1 MGILPSMNATLTDPP
16 AGPALRVL
24 HVEDSEVDHLMI
36 QALLAQA
43 GLRVD
48 WLRVDTLPDVMQALA
63 QPWDAIV
70 CDYQLPG
77 TSGLEV
83 LRVLREAGVGTPFV
97 LVSGE
102 IGEET
107 AVEAMREGAADYL
120 LKTHLT
126 RLAPALQQAIRAA
139 QAQQARAAADA
150 ALRESQRQLQAL
162 TRHLQTRV
170 EAERAAMAR
179 ELHDDVGSALTALK
193 FDLAWLARH
202 GEAPQVARAEQAM
215 ATLDLAIAASRRLML
230 NLRPPILQEGL
241 TAALQWLVGQFER
254 QHEAIGVTLLG
265 PAEVPLGEELALV
278 AYRFVQEA
286 LHNVAKHARAS
297 RVGVELAL
305 AGGVLTVEVSDDGV
319 GMAGSTLAPA
329 LGLGLRGLQE
339 RAAAVGAWLDVSSKP
354 GAGTRLLLSVP
365 LGAGGDDAEVDM
377 DAEWLEEAQ

>member
-1 MGILPSMNATLTDPP
+1 MNPPPQRATSAPVW
-16 AGPALRVL
+16 RVL
-24 HVEDSEVDHLMI
+24 HVEDSELDHLMI

-43 GLRVD
+43 GVSVLWR
-48 WLRVDTLPDVMQALA
+48 RVDTLPEVLQALSE
-63 QPWDAIV
+63 PWDAIV

-83 LRVLREAGVGTPFV
+83 LRALRAARASIPFL

-120 LKTHLT
+120 LKTHLK

-139 QAQQARAAADA
+139 QAQQARDQAHE

-162 TRHLQTRV
+162 TRHLQAHI

-202 GEAPQVARAEQAM
+202 GQPSQAARAEQAM
-215 ATLDLAIAASRRLML
+215 ATLDVAIAASRRLML

-241 TAALQWLVGQFER
+241 VPALHWLIGQFER
-254 QHEAIGVTLLG
+254 QQEGIQAQLVSDADI
-265 PAEVPLGEELALV
+265 PLDEERALV

-286 LHNVAKHARAS
+286 LHNVAKHARAT
-297 RVGVELAL
+297 RVTVELAW
-305 AGGVLTVEVSDDGV
+305 AGGVLTVEVRDDGV
-319 GMAGSTLAPA
+319 GMNVAA
-329 LGLGLRGLQE
+329 LPPTAGLGLRGLRE
-339 RAAAVGAWLDVSSKP
+339 RAASVGAWLDLSSAP
-354 GAGTRLLLSVP
+354 GAGTRLLLSLPV
-365 LGAGGDDAEVDM
+365 LAAGNDTEIDM
-377 DAEWLEEAQ
+377 DAEWLEEAR